1 MSYARILET
10 GYYIYP
16 DIDNNVVFTS
26 GEQISNDEID
36 VFLYRLFT
44 NRKEEFN
51 KRLENGKRVIEEHA
65 KELERNDYYEKEK
78 YYEED

>member
-16 DIDNNVVFTS
+16 DIENNVVFTA
-26 GEQISNDEID
+26 GETISNNEID
-36 VFLYRLFT
+36 VFLYRLYN

-51 KRLENGKRVIEEHA
+51 KRLENGKRLIEEHI
-65 KELERNDYYEKEK
+65 KELERNDYYHKED